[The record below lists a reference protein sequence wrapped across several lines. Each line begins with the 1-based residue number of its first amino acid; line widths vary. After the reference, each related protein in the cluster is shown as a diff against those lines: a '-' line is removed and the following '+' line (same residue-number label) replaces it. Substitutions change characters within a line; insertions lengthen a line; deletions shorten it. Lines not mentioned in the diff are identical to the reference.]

1 MRRYFPL
8 IFLLFTCSVFSQS
21 NEIELSSTEIRTA
34 YVSSINVVNEY
45 SSILNKKTSSY
56 SDLFSLFSDSTSKV
70 PFDILPENKLNNS
83 IELDRYILKAARSH
97 RQQKVVINITDINI
111 IGTNNNSDVNVLVT
125 FEKIIDARTRD
136 GINYKDIIYNLN
148 MYLKLKKSNSYDTT
162 TPFDAKIDSITLGSV
177 LDYKFQIAYVVENDT
192 TYDLANNNLIVNKRK
207 PISYETDWI
216 GEGNNYFFLR
226 NNTKKSRNIKYSLD
240 NAPFAFSLESIERE
254 KYKNY
259 RSFNSIK
266 NVLLLKIK
274 RPRFSLS
281 ILSNQSNVNLIDPNI
296 FGLNNQKLNNTINEL
311 GFELGYYLNYKPKPL
326 YYYTSLSLGVSRMN
340 LQSTFSLVNFDYQFE
355 DIDPSENNYL
365 RKIKINSL
373 SEQHDITY
381 LNFPLSFKYGINLN
395 ELYLNRSLEN
405 YLFLLPDFISLKI
418 SGIYHNLQTSTY
430 SSSANINYSGLY
442 EDFFGIEITDNGVYD
457 FGNFNLLNEDIVNYK
472 DYFSGMIVLGLQNK
486 LSKEKDRLFLD
497 LEFGLNFNFTDPF
510 IPEDKYI
517 SSDLNELNS
526 SLNLIDK
533 VSMNRNFLRLGF
545 TYNF

>member
-1 MRRYFPL
+1 
-8 IFLLFTCSVFSQS
+8 
-21 NEIELSSTEIRTA
+21 
-34 YVSSINVVNEY
+34 
-45 SSILNKKTSSY
+45 
-56 SDLFSLFSDSTSKV
+56 
-70 PFDILPENKLNNS
+70 
-83 IELDRYILKAARSH
+83 
-97 RQQKVVINITDINI
+97 
-111 IGTNNNSDVNVLVT
+111 
-125 FEKIIDARTRD
+125 
-136 GINYKDIIYNLN
+136 
-148 MYLKLKKSNSYDTT
+148 
-162 TPFDAKIDSITLGSV
+162 
-177 LDYKFQIAYVVENDT
+177 
-192 TYDLANNNLIVNKRK
+192 
-207 PISYETDWI
+207 
-216 GEGNNYFFLR
+216 
-226 NNTKKSRNIKYSLD
+226 
-240 NAPFAFSLESIERE
+240 
-254 KYKNY
+254 
-259 RSFNSIK
+259 
-266 NVLLLKIK
+266 
-274 RPRFSLS
+274 
-281 ILSNQSNVNLIDPNI
+281 
-296 FGLNNQKLNNTINEL
+296 
-311 GFELGYYLNYKPKPL
+311 
-326 YYYTSLSLGVSRMN
+326 MN

>member
-70 PFDILPENKLNNS
+70 PFDILPENKINNS

-97 RQQKVVINITDINI
+97 RQQKVVINITDVNI
-111 IGTNNNSDVNVLVT
+111 IGTNNNSDINVLVT

-296 FGLNNQKLNNTINEL
+296 FGLNNQKSNNTINEL

-326 YYYTSLSLGVSRMN
+326 YHYTSLSLGVSRMN